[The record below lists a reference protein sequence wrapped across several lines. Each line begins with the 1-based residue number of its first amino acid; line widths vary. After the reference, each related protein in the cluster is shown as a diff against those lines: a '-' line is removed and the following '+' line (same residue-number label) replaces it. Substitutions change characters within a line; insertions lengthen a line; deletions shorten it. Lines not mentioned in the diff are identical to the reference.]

1 LNGLVEQSGID
12 HRIDGARD
20 NLDPGLK
27 QWPITEVF
35 SVNLDSRKSPYGSEG
50 CRYFSTG
57 KKFTDEPPSFRTGK

>member
-27 QWPITEVF
+27 QWIINGAAFAISFIPIA
-35 SVNLDSRKSPYGSEG
+35 GS
-50 CRYFSTG
+50 
-57 KKFTDEPPSFRTGK
+57 